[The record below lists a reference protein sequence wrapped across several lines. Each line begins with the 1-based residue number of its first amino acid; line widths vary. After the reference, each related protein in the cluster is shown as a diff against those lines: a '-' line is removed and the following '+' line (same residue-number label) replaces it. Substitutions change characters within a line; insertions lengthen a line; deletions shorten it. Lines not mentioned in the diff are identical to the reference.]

1 MRDHD
6 RAAHHQRHGE
16 RVLEL
21 GTGDAALDALDN
33 SEVFFALSPCHL
45 VTLPGLLLAIETSCD
60 ETAAAV
66 IEDGHRIRSNIVASQ
81 IDIHRPYGGVFPE
94 IASRQHILDIV
105 PVIRAALDA
114 AAVTWDDLAALAVTH
129 GPGLAGSLLV
139 GVNTAK
145 GIALARGLPI
155 IAVNHMEGHLYSNW
169 LDEGGRIDPAA
180 ITRPS
185 LPALDA
191 AGQAFPLLVLI
202 VSGGHT
208 ELILMR
214 DHGSYERLGRTL
226 DDAAGEAFDKVARLL
241 GLSYPGGPAIQRAA
255 EGGDPRAFDFPRA
268 LTNHPDHRFDFS
280 FSGLKTAVLRQV
292 RELNPENLPVA
303 DLAASFQ
310 EAVVDVLMLKTADAA
325 REFGVARV
333 CICGGVAANRALRT
347 AAAERLPTPVSIPP
361 FFLCTDNA
369 AMIGAAAHYRLQTT
383 GPTALDFDV
392 EPNLGLVTG

>member
-1 MRDHD
+1 M
-6 RAAHHQRHGE
+6 
-16 RVLEL
+16 
-21 GTGDAALDALDN
+21 
-33 SEVFFALSPCHL
+33 
-45 VTLPGLLLAIETSCD
+45 TLILAIETSCD

-66 IEDGHRIRSNIVASQ
+66 IEDGHRIRSNVVASQ
-81 IDIHRPYGGVFPE
+81 IELHRPYGGVFPE
-94 IASRQHILDIV
+94 IASRQHVFDIV
-105 PVIRAALDA
+105 PVIRAALADSGA
-114 AAVTWDDLAALAVTH
+114 AWADLAALAVTR

-139 GVNTAK
+139 GVNAAK
-145 GIALARGLPI
+145 AVAWGRELPI
-155 IAVNHMEGHLYSNW
+155 VALNHLEGHLYSNW
-169 LDEGGRIDPAA
+169 LDEGGKIDAAA

-191 AGQAFPLLVLI
+191 AGQAFPTLVLI

-214 DHGSYERLGRTL
+214 GHGQYERLGATL

-241 GLSYPGGPAIQRAA
+241 GLAYPGGPAIQRAA
-255 EGGDPRAFDFPRA
+255 EGGNPAAFAFPRG
-268 LTNHPDHRFDFS
+268 LTTQPDHRFNFS

-292 RELNPENLPVA
+292 RELGAGSVPIA

-310 EAVVDVLMLKTADAA
+310 AAVVDVLVAKTAAAA

-333 CICGGVAANRALRT
+333 CVCGGVAANRVLRV
-347 AAAERLPTPVSIPP
+347 AIAGRLPVPASIPP

-369 AMIGAAAHYRLQTT
+369 AMIGAAAHYRLLRD

-392 EPNLGLVTG
+392 EPNWALATTASHA